1 MPQFLFIVEV
11 PPMQGM
17 STEPHYPREWSLFES
32 EASTILTPV
41 KACKRLQLNAWLL
54 PAENILPVLLSMS
67 AACTAHHLAYSALL
81 VSGEVTPLTLPKK

>member
-17 STEPHYPREWSLFES
+17 STEPHYPAEWTRFES
-32 EASTILTPV
+32 EANTILKPV
-41 KACKRLQLNAWLL
+41 KGLVRLQLNAWLL
-54 PAENILPVLLSMS
+54 PAENILPILLSMS
-67 AACTAHHLAYSALL
+67 AACTARRLAYSALQ